1 MNNVDRFFQT
11 SHYNIIRVLLSICG
25 IWPFHTVVRRYVIY
39 VAIALVLGSG
49 YIFEIMGVAEI
60 WHDTFELVDSVP
72 LIFLGM
78 VAMSK
83 IICAIYTLPKIKML
97 LIKMQKYCLSPKS
110 DEEYKIQQSHAL
122 YGRNLGIAYTSIVLG
137 HVAIFLF
144 TTALGKF
151 TAKKSKDSVS
161 STVNNLYP
169 GIPYRVNYMVDV
181 DTYFVP
187 IFIHTTTCH
196 ISYMLLVVIFDALY
210 LTLIEHC
217 CGLFAALRFR
227 LEHACEFEN
236 DDYTLAHMTTSKENK
251 SYLNVAYCIRR
262 HAEAI
267 QFVTILESAYSM
279 PLFIHLGS
287 TILELSVIGYQ
298 VITNLGNL
306 NLVLHHS
313 SYLSGLLIN
322 AFFENWQGQKIIDSS
337 EKVFDS
343 AYNAEWYN
351 MPIMA
356 RKLLIMIMMK
366 SKKPIVVSV
375 GHKFIVLSYVTFNAI
390 VRMSMSYFMLLR
402 SV

>member
-217 CGLFAALRFR
+217 CGLFAALRTFRFR

-267 QFVTILESAYSM
+267 Q
-279 PLFIHLGS
+279 
-287 TILELSVIGYQ
+287 
-298 VITNLGNL
+298 
-306 NLVLHHS
+306 
-313 SYLSGLLIN
+313 
-322 AFFENWQGQKIIDSS
+322 
-337 EKVFDS
+337 
-343 AYNAEWYN
+343 YNAEWYN